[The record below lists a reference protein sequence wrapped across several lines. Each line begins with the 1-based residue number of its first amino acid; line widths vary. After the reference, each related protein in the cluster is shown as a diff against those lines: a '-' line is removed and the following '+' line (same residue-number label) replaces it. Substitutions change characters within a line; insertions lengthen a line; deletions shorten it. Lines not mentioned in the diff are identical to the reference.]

1 MRKFFAALLICLVT
15 TSSAYSESKEEY
27 DPQHTMLAL
36 NMAIVSVHKI
46 LTAENRAILEQ
57 EYNNI
62 INNLSLGNI
71 ESDSELTGL
80 YQELMSVITSKRL
93 REEDSKRLQEFYNV
107 AEQRLI
113 TYALSNIR
121 ENEARITAAHGTER
135 VLAKELPKYEAKK
148 NWAITLGAANW
159 ITNFALSAIPS
170 IGLSVSGGLGLFGQS
185 LSLGGSVRV
194 DNNVMNHSD
203 TIFGYTLNAYQRI
216 ESERIQTVK
225 DIQQAKNEQ
234 EILRARITNLREEL
248 QQDTAKLQEEMK
260 DSKWKL
266 ERQEILECDAL
277 QQKLLA
283 SSWNLLRKYRLP
295 DNYRLTQNILKNYS
309 KALSESDSAKRLRML
324 RVLEDEFRIY
334 PPYWYYRAKTAEES
348 GDEQQTQ
355 ESFKKFA
362 EVWRPVLR
370 KDPYKVEAEKYQV
383 RKLADDDPVNHSQ
396 EIINALGE
404 IRNNTQKE
412 DWANNLFA
420 GVAFFVM

>member
-194 DNNVMNHSD
+194 DEATAAHS
-203 TIFGYTLNAYQRI
+203 
-216 ESERIQTVK
+216 
-225 DIQQAKNEQ
+225 
-234 EILRARITNLREEL
+234 
-248 QQDTAKLQEEMK
+248 
-260 DSKWKL
+260 
-266 ERQEILECDAL
+266 
-277 QQKLLA
+277 
-283 SSWNLLRKYRLP
+283 
-295 DNYRLTQNILKNYS
+295 
-309 KALSESDSAKRLRML
+309 
-324 RVLEDEFRIY
+324 
-334 PPYWYYRAKTAEES
+334 
-348 GDEQQTQ
+348 
-355 ESFKKFA
+355 
-362 EVWRPVLR
+362 
-370 KDPYKVEAEKYQV
+370 
-383 RKLADDDPVNHSQ
+383 
-396 EIINALGE
+396 
-404 IRNNTQKE
+404 
-412 DWANNLFA
+412 
-420 GVAFFVM
+420 

>member
-1 MRKFFAALLICLVT
+1 MKKIFVALLICLVI

-121 ENEARITAAHGTER
+121 ENEARITAAQGTER

-194 DNNVMNHSD
+194 DEATAAHS
-203 TIFGYTLNAYQRI
+203 
-216 ESERIQTVK
+216 
-225 DIQQAKNEQ
+225 
-234 EILRARITNLREEL
+234 
-248 QQDTAKLQEEMK
+248 
-260 DSKWKL
+260 
-266 ERQEILECDAL
+266 
-277 QQKLLA
+277 
-283 SSWNLLRKYRLP
+283 
-295 DNYRLTQNILKNYS
+295 
-309 KALSESDSAKRLRML
+309 
-324 RVLEDEFRIY
+324 
-334 PPYWYYRAKTAEES
+334 
-348 GDEQQTQ
+348 
-355 ESFKKFA
+355 
-362 EVWRPVLR
+362 
-370 KDPYKVEAEKYQV
+370 
-383 RKLADDDPVNHSQ
+383 
-396 EIINALGE
+396 
-404 IRNNTQKE
+404 
-412 DWANNLFA
+412 
-420 GVAFFVM
+420 

>member
-1 MRKFFAALLICLVT
+1 MKKFFAALLICLVT
-15 TSSAYSESKEEY
+15 TSSAYSESKSEEY

-121 ENEARITAAHGTER
+121 ENEARITAAQGTER

-194 DNNVMNHSD
+194 DEATAAHS
-203 TIFGYTLNAYQRI
+203 
-216 ESERIQTVK
+216 
-225 DIQQAKNEQ
+225 
-234 EILRARITNLREEL
+234 
-248 QQDTAKLQEEMK
+248 
-260 DSKWKL
+260 
-266 ERQEILECDAL
+266 
-277 QQKLLA
+277 
-283 SSWNLLRKYRLP
+283 
-295 DNYRLTQNILKNYS
+295 
-309 KALSESDSAKRLRML
+309 
-324 RVLEDEFRIY
+324 
-334 PPYWYYRAKTAEES
+334 
-348 GDEQQTQ
+348 
-355 ESFKKFA
+355 
-362 EVWRPVLR
+362 
-370 KDPYKVEAEKYQV
+370 
-383 RKLADDDPVNHSQ
+383 
-396 EIINALGE
+396 
-404 IRNNTQKE
+404 
-412 DWANNLFA
+412 
-420 GVAFFVM
+420 

>member
-1 MRKFFAALLICLVT
+1 MKKFFVALLICLVI

-121 ENEARITAAHGTER
+121 ENEARITAAQGTER

-194 DNNVMNHSD
+194 DEATAAHS
-203 TIFGYTLNAYQRI
+203 
-216 ESERIQTVK
+216 
-225 DIQQAKNEQ
+225 
-234 EILRARITNLREEL
+234 
-248 QQDTAKLQEEMK
+248 
-260 DSKWKL
+260 
-266 ERQEILECDAL
+266 
-277 QQKLLA
+277 
-283 SSWNLLRKYRLP
+283 
-295 DNYRLTQNILKNYS
+295 
-309 KALSESDSAKRLRML
+309 
-324 RVLEDEFRIY
+324 
-334 PPYWYYRAKTAEES
+334 
-348 GDEQQTQ
+348 
-355 ESFKKFA
+355 
-362 EVWRPVLR
+362 
-370 KDPYKVEAEKYQV
+370 
-383 RKLADDDPVNHSQ
+383 
-396 EIINALGE
+396 
-404 IRNNTQKE
+404 
-412 DWANNLFA
+412 
-420 GVAFFVM
+420 